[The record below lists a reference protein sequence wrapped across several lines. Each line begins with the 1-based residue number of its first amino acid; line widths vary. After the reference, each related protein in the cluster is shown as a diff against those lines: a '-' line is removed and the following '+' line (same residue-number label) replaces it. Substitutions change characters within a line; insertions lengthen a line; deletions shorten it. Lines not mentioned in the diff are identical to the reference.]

1 MSSSDVR
8 PGCTEIEV
16 SDGRVAHV
24 GQTVW
29 GKSDGRGWII
39 VGVDPWKKVRPVLA
53 RSDDGQRL
61 YRELR
66 PEWLVTEPPR
76 PAVPDRVTI
85 PPVRP
90 FAGVTADRG
99 LALKPL
105 EEAAEVYSAWQDL
118 DLTGDMEQRI
128 ALMNECAD
136 VIQATCNLVA
146 ALGYDSMR
154 DVMACCERRNR
165 ERGRYGDE

>member
-1 MSSSDVR
+1 METRLEMVSKGVR
-8 PGCTEIEV
+8 V
-16 SDGRVAHV
+16 SDGTVVTA
-24 GQTVW
+24 GQVVYGT
-29 GKSDGRGWII
+29 SDGRAWVVIGI
-39 VGVDPWKKVRPVLA
+39 DPWRGSHQVLV
-53 RSDDGQRL
+53 RSDDDRHQ
-61 YRELR
+61 YRELS
-66 PEWLVTEPPR
+66 PAWLVSEPPR
-76 PAVPDRVTI
+76 PAVPDAVTI

-90 FAGVTADRG
+90 FAGVTADKA

-118 DLTGDMEQRI
+118 DFTGDAEQRN

-165 ERGRYGDE
+165 ERGRYGD